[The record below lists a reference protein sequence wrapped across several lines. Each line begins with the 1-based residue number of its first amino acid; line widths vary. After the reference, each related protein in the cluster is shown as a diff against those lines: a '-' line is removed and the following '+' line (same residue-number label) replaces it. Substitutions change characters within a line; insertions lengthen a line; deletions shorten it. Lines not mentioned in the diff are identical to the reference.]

1 MKQIKYLKLTVC
13 FFAFLFIIF
22 LGIKS
27 TNAIYRDTKSA
38 TINLSIIDGEIICKK
53 ATTIHSEECHSASG
67 NVGCRAAGYAVGEV
81 INYGSIID
89 SDTLKAGDVFDC
101 NVDGTGYNQRFY
113 YLRTLDNKA
122 VLIYYTNFEGESGP
136 GSTNNYTHDV
146 AHSMLPTTTQWDS
159 LPVTFEVQ
167 TDDYRP
173 ARFIT
178 YEDLEAAS
186 GKTNLTTT
194 GVFDDIN
201 FIFENTTYANTT
213 GHSTVWLEDHGTT
226 RYRYHKDERKL
237 VVADKDSSVNAVRP
251 IIEVPLSM
259 IEDSYIIRFNP
270 NGGTVTNEYLNIL
283 KGNSLGTLPTAT
295 NGTYAFGGWYTDTTY
310 TTQIDANT
318 TPNDYDTYYAKWVIP
333 VSEAD
338 LASTSMIMEEEEQ
351 ASIVINNA
359 STLEPYTFTSSDTSV
374 ATVDQNGLVTAIS
387 EGTAI
392 ITITGTD
399 SQTTKQVTVTVTT
412 SIIEYTV
419 IFDSQGGTEVADMK
433 VQRNTAIGTL
443 PTTTRTNYN
452 FMGWYTDTNWT
463 TQVTEETIID
473 TDNTTFYAKWIPI
486 DALVEMNG
494 LYYETLQEALD
505 LAPSS
510 TQTTIKLLKD
520 FTITSNDV
528 VKNSTSYYWG
538 DLYNKNTDK
547 NIIFDLQGYTITN
560 TVNENY
566 IIRSKATIEIKNGTI
581 INSANGKGAVESNDK
596 SMTIN
601 NMTIT
606 ATGNR
611 QAAYID
617 TTGSIIIKGNS
628 VLTANALIE
637 TGKNRGT
644 VQCASSGG
652 KLTILSATISSDT
665 GYAVANTCN
674 DGNLVIG
681 QKDGLYDTE
690 SIVISGGI
698 NGVHSTKK
706 YALYDGMIR
715 GVTAAVNN
723 EANINLIEDDATKV
737 KDTANGYNR
746 LYYTVPQPPSNIRL
760 TLNAD
765 GGEVTP
771 TYVIIELGDPVGEL
785 PTPTKGIYTFEGWYT
800 EDDEEVLSTRI
811 PETDETYHAVW
822 SYDSSDEIIEHDIM
836 PAAVRTY
843 FDNISTWASGAT
855 DSNHSSFDTA
865 MMNNFNSNNCK
876 YFKNYDNREIEEGG
890 SIYCDQPNPYD
901 TGMVETIKVYKSNAA
916 KEKGDEATYVTANNG
931 KIYNMIPGEIY
942 KWELAS
948 DSNVYGYVK
957 AIGERRLISIDN
969 NIGINKM
976 RNVRDLGGIKVD
988 QNGDGTIDG
997 TIKYG
1002 ILYRG
1007 ERIINGSG
1015 AYLNK
1020 LGIQYELDLRT
1031 STDHGKNNEDTLTN
1045 NITNGSSNSFEI
1057 RHYIIDYENYLTN
1070 YNTARAA
1077 LTKVMTEIVNTTDD
1091 DYAMFFHCRIGAD
1104 RTGTLAYLIEGILG
1118 APEEERYRDYELTL
1132 FYGFRDRTR
1141 FYTMKPG
1148 GEEPNDKKFV
1158 YLKSIM
1164 LNNNKEDVYDWYM
1177 KGSTDTT
1184 ADDALIQ
1191 AFKTKMIDNL

>member
-13 FFAFLFIIF
+13 FFVFLFIIF

-38 TINLSIIDGEIICKK
+38 TINLSIIDGGIICKK
-53 ATTIHSEECHSASG
+53 ATTIHSEECHSTGG
-67 NVGCRAAGYAVGEV
+67 NVGCRSAGYADGEV

-89 SDTLKAGDVFDC
+89 SDTLKTGDVFDC

-122 VLIYYTNFEGESGP
+122 VLIYYTNFEGASGP

-159 LPVTFEVQ
+159 LPVKFEVQ

-201 FIFENTTYANTT
+201 FIFENTTYANKT

-251 IIEVPLSM
+251 VIEVPLSM

-270 NGGTVTNEYLNIL
+270 NGGLVSTEYLSVL
-283 KGNSLGTLPTAT
+283 KGESLGTLPIPT
-295 NGTYAFGGWYTDTTY
+295 NGAYPFGGWYTDTTF
-310 TTQIDANT
+310 TTQIDADT
-318 TPNDYDTYYAKWVIP
+318 IPADYDTYYAKWVLP
-333 VSEAD
+333 VSDAD
-338 LASTSMIMEEEEQ
+338 LASNTMTLEEEEQ
-351 ASIVINNA
+351 ESIVINNA
-359 STLEPYTFTSSDTSV
+359 SALEPYTFASSDTSV
-374 ATVDQNGLVTAIS
+374 ATVDQNGLVTAVS

-392 ITITGTD
+392 ITITGTT
-399 SQTTKQVTVTVTT
+399 SQTTKQVTVTVTAT
-412 SIIEYTV
+412 TIEYTV
-419 IFDSQGGTEVADMK
+419 IFDSQGGTPVSNIT
-433 VQRNTAIGTL
+433 VQKNAAIGTL
-443 PTTTRTNYN
+443 PTTTKTDND
-452 FMGWYTDTNWT
+452 FAGWYTDTTWA
-463 TQVTEETIID
+463 TQVTEETIISA
-473 TDNTTFYAKWIPI
+473 DNTTFYAKWIPT
-486 DALVEMNG
+486 DAIAEMNG
-494 LYYETLQEALD
+494 EYYLTVQAAIDDAPATL
-505 LAPSS
+505 
-510 TQTTIKLLKD
+510 TTINILKD
-520 FTITSNDV
+520 VTTNLKDKGIWADFTGNSNI
-528 VKNSTSYYWG
+528 N
-538 DLYNKNTDK
+538 K
-547 NIIFDLQGYTITN
+547 NIILDLNEHTISYPGTN
-560 TVNENY
+560 GAYLV
-566 IIRSKATIEIKNGTI
+566 RSKATVEVRNGSMISNGSSGALEANGGTLTISNVNIEATGNKQAIFNEGGTI
-581 INSANGKGAVESNDK
+581 IVKDGTIAKSKTSGAYNQVD
-596 SMTIN
+596 
-601 NMTIT
+601 
-606 ATGNR
+606 
-611 QAAYID
+611 
-617 TTGSIIIKGNS
+617 
-628 VLTANALIE
+628 
-637 TGKNRGT
+637 RGT
-644 VQCASSGG
+644 VQNNSGTM
-652 KLTILSATISSDT
+652 TILDATII
-665 GYAVANTCN
+665 NTVGAGLSI
-674 DGNLVIG
+674 GNGTVTVG
-681 QKDGLYDTE
+681 AKDGIYDTT
-690 SIVISGGI
+690 IIDIQGNTYGIS
-698 NGVHSTKK
+698 SKK
-706 YALYDGMIR
+706 NFSLYDGMIK
-715 GVTAAVNN
+715 GVTNA
-723 EANINLIEDDATKV
+723 INDEPKITGIEDDASKV

-746 LYYTVPQPPSNIRL
+746 LYYTVPQPPSNVML
-760 TLNAD
+760 TLDAD
-765 GGEVTP
+765 GGEVDP
-771 TYVIIELGDPVGEL
+771 AFKVIELGDPVGEL

-811 PETDETYHAVW
+811 PETNETYHAVW

-876 YFKNYDNREIEEGG
+876 YFQNYDNRGVEEGG
-890 SIYCDQPNPYD
+890 SVYCDQPNPYD

-969 NIGINKM
+969 DTGINKM

-988 QNGDGTIDG
+988 KDGDGTIDG

-1002 ILYRG
+1002 VLYRG

-1045 NITNGSSNSFEI
+1045 NITNGSSNTFEI
-1057 RHYIIDYENYLTN
+1057 RHYIIDYENNLTN

-1077 LTKVMTEIVNTTDD
+1077 LTKVMTEIINTTDD

-1118 APEEERYRDYELTL
+1118 APEEERNRDYELTM

-1141 FYTMKPG
+1141 FYSIKPG